1 LLVFGF
7 GSRSEGQFANRALI
21 CDGSSK
27 SKPSRSHLEGR
38 GSLHVVH
45 DDVAADARQSGS
57 QAVRQS
63 PCTALLRC
71 KENARGMQTQTRMQM
86 QVQMQVQMQMQ
97 TSPARKAA
105 SSALP
110 LSRIAPAT
118 EMSVSLEEGGETRD
132 ERRGRRKEPESE
144 AGRDVRETETGD
156 HITHFRIT
164 TPSILLN
171 KDS

>member
-1 LLVFGF
+1 LGWANFKEGR
-7 GSRSEGQFANRALI
+7 GSRRSLACLWLWGRSEGQFANRALI

-57 QAVRQS
+57 QAVRQT

-71 KENARGMQTQTRMQM
+71 KENARGMQTQTRMRMRM
-86 QVQMQVQMQMQ
+86 QVQVQVQ

-105 SSALP
+105 SSALR

-132 ERRGRRKEPESE
+132 QR
-144 AGRDVRETETGD
+144 RETREAKGAGERGWPGCKGT
-156 HITHFRIT
+156 R
-164 TPSILLN
+164 N
-171 KDS
+171 W